1 MPFCFVPRKEGDL
14 RFYRSVDQI
23 KQHKTVEFLDNNF
36 LAYKKCEDILE
47 ELIDKKIRCNFNQ
60 GLDIRLVTP
69 RIAEL
74 LSQLNYERE
83 YIFAFDNIRYK
94 PIMDKQI
101 QLLQEYIPK
110 EWKIKLFVLVGYD
123 STLAEDL
130 ARVEWCRQHK
140 VLPYI
145 MRHEKCWQSEYQN
158 FYTDLASYC
167 NQPPLFKRMTFEQFM
182 RKRTTNIARQERS
195 ISLYNTSLNFL

>member
-1 MPFCFVPRKEGDL
+1 ML
-14 RFYRSVDQI
+14 RLYRNVEQI
-23 KQHKTVEFLDNNF
+23 RQHKIIELLDNNF
-36 LAYKKCEDILE
+36 LAYERCEDILE

-69 RIAEL
+69 RVAEL

-83 YIFAFDNIRYK
+83 YIFAFDNIKYK

-101 QLLQEYIPK
+101 QILQEYIPK

-130 ARVEWCRQHK
+130 YRIEWCREHR

-145 MRHEKCWQSEYQN
+145 MRHEKCWQSENQN

-182 RKRTTNIARQERS
+182 RKRTGNINRQERS
-195 ISLYNTSLNFL
+195 IDLWNTNLNFL